1 MKRMVMG
8 CLALFLLNSYVYSQI
23 LLYEN
28 FEDGVWDSKISV
40 STVGSFYD
48 SPGIKPLS
56 AMEGNYAFGAG
67 RSTNRS
73 SSFDNY
79 VTFLTIQFSQPVY
92 IQTISW
98 KEMELYDDWGSGGS
112 VLLDNGSTLYYGI
125 LGKQPFNSRIPDS
138 TFRNQILEVDK
149 TANQVVFKFS
159 DITDLSEIFIDDLTI
174 TGIPEPTTLSLLVL
188 GAVLAGRKR
197 RNKH

>member
-1 MKRMVMG
+1 MKKSTLLSFVV
-8 CLALFLLNSYVYSQI
+8 LFLSNSYVYSQI

-28 FEDGVWDSKISV
+28 FENGTLDPRISV
-40 STVGSFYD
+40 SRVGSFYD
-48 SPGIKPLS
+48 LPGIKPLS

-67 RSTNRS
+67 RSTNRYNS
-73 SSFDNY
+73 YDNY
-79 VTFLTIQFSQPVY
+79 VTFLTIQLSQPVY
-92 IQTISW
+92 IQTIVW

-138 TFRNQILEVDK
+138 TFRNQILEVNK

-174 TGIPEPTTLSLLVL
+174 TGIPEPTTLSLLAL
-188 GAVLAGRKR
+188 GAFLAGRKR
-197 RNKH
+197 RT